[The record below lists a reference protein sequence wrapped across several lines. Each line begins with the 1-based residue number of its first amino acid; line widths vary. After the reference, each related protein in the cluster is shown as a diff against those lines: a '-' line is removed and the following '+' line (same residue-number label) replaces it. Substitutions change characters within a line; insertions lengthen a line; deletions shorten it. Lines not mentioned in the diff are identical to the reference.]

1 MKRVIFL
8 TDYGYTDAFA
18 GICRAIVTE
27 AAPGVEV
34 VDLTHGVP
42 LGDVRRGA
50 FVLESAVD
58 HTGPALFLAVV
69 DPGVGGD
76 RRAVALRAGEKI
88 FVGPDNGL
96 LLEAAERAG
105 GVAEAVEISSGPFV
119 SATRSHTFHGRDVFA
134 PVAAALARGEALDA
148 AGEPLEP
155 SDLVRLDLPSSSIG
169 ESEVE
174 THVLVEDGFGNLSL
188 GVRVGGTAR
197 LPFGPGDAVWT
208 TPITFVASANC
219 AVYCGARI
227 DFVDIDPRT
236 YTMCPERPIMPLMA
250 RIVVVL
256 PAPLAPSRPVMAP
269 LAAVKSTPATAAT
282 TRRWRPRPVVKVLNS

>member
-1 MKRVIFL
+1 MKRVLFL

-18 GICRAIVTE
+18 GICRAIVTD

-197 LPFGPGDAVWT
+197 LPFAPGDAVSVRPEGGDPFEAPFVT
-208 TPITFVASANC
+208 TFDSAP
-219 AVYCGARI
+219 AGSPLL
-227 DFVDIDPRT
+227 FVDSTDRLAIAVNLGNAREQLGL
-236 YTMCPERPIMPLMA
+236 ERDRCLLIS
-250 RIVVVL
+250 
-256 PAPLAPSRPVMAP
+256 PAGRESE
-269 LAAVKSTPATAAT
+269 
-282 TRRWRPRPVVKVLNS
+282 